1 MKIIQSV
8 YFRAAFAAVIGI
20 LILSNPLGMLK
31 ITSIAVGLL
40 FLLTGLYS
48 CLTYYGKKMNLTAK
62 IINGVAATD
71 DDATAGAKKGAEQEK
86 AIDKPRATYSERA
99 TTFSLPVVGMGS
111 TILGLCLTFA
121 PSGFATLFMY
131 VLGGSLLIVSFN
143 QFFTIYQA
151 SKQTT
156 IPSPY
161 WIAPTLLLLAGLFII
176 INPLTSATAPLIIV
190 AIGLLIYAISEVVNT
205 ISIERMT
212 ERAAEMRRMERS
224 AREKKES
231 RKNGEYVDYIVT
243 DED

>member
-48 CLTYYGKKMNLTAK
+48 CLTYYGKKMKLSSKILKGGAASDEEQTAETNK
-62 IINGVAATD
+62 ETD
-71 DDATAGAKKGAEQEK
+71 KETAV
-86 AIDKPRATYSERA
+86 DKPRATYGERA
-99 TTFSLPVVGMGS
+99 TTFSLPIVGMGS

>member
-48 CLTYYGKKMNLTAK
+48 CLTYYGKKMKLSSKILKGGAASDEEQTAETNK
-62 IINGVAATD
+62 ETD
-71 DDATAGAKKGAEQEK
+71 KETAV
-86 AIDKPRATYSERA
+86 DKPRATYGERA
-99 TTFSLPVVGMGS
+99 TTFSLPIVGMGS

-212 ERAAEMRRMERS
+212 QRAAEMRRMERS
-224 AREKKES
+224 AREYKES
-231 RKNGEYVDYIVT
+231 RQKGEYVDYIVT

>member
-48 CLTYYGKKMNLTAK
+48 CLTYYGKKMKLSSKILKGGAASDEEQTAETNK
-62 IINGVAATD
+62 ETD
-71 DDATAGAKKGAEQEK
+71 KETAV
-86 AIDKPRATYSERA
+86 DKPRATYGERA
-99 TTFSLPVVGMGS
+99 TTFSLPIVGMGS

-231 RKNGEYVDYIVT
+231 RINGEYVDYIVT

>member
-31 ITSIAVGLL
+31 LTSIAVGLL

-48 CLTYYGKKMNLTAK
+48 CLTYYGKKMKLSGRFT
-62 IINGVAATD
+62 GS
-71 DDATAGAKKGAEQEK
+71 DADTRAEK
-86 AIDKPRATYSERA
+86 ADAPETAVEKPRATYGERA

-121 PSGFATLFMY
+121 PSGFAVLFMY
-131 VLGGSLLIVSFN
+131 VLGGSLLIVSLN
-143 QFFTIYQA
+143 QFFTLYQA
-151 SKQTT
+151 SKHTA

-190 AIGLLIYAISEVVNT
+190 AIGLLVYAISEVVNT
-205 ISIERMT
+205 IAIERMM

-224 AREKKES
+224 ARERKES

-243 DED
+243 DDD